1 MKKKEFILFLSAS
14 VFAGLIGGIISTQLI
29 FNRIAYAQ
37 EDQQYGTLIQA
48 QELRLV
54 DKKGNPL
61 IALAISETTG
71 EPFLIIYSKK
81 DNKYRFMVDIDGDSN
96 PRLIMRDKEA
106 QTRIVLGSA
115 EVTSKLRGTIEK
127 KPVSSIVMFDKDGK
141 LVWSAP

>member
-14 VFAGLIGGIISTQLI
+14 IFAGLIGGILSNQLI
-29 FNRIAYAQ
+29 FNKTAYAQ
-37 EDQQYGTLIQA
+37 EEQQYGTLVQA

-54 DKKGNPL
+54 DKNGNPL

-71 EPFLIIYSKK
+71 EPFLVMYSKK
-81 DNKYRFMVDIDGDSN
+81 DNKYRFMIDIDDGS

-115 EVTSKLRGTIEK
+115 EVTSKLKGTIEK
-127 KPVSSIVMFDKDGK
+127 KPISSIVMFDKDGK
-141 LVWSAP
+141 LIWSAP